1 MNTKKSHHFED
12 LDEPILKMYTV
23 SWFETV
29 FHKLIE
35 ENWKIILFRKK
46 LFLKTY
52 KVLGFEYDETLEEPS
67 YFKSSWRLD
76 TD

>member
-1 MNTKKSHHFED
+1 
-12 LDEPILKMYTV
+12 MYTV
-23 SWFETV
+23 LGFEIV
-29 FHKLIE
+29 FHSLIE
-35 ENWKIILFRKK
+35 ENWKKILFRKK
-46 LFLKTY
+46 SFLKTY